1 MDLKNILDI
10 IESFGVGFIIFLS
23 IVMIGFMAY
32 FLLSF
37 IEMIDVH
44 STLTFIFNFLLI
56 VCILIALGTLMY
68 YVGKIV
74 KKPLKN
80 NVNNNLNSFAN
91 KPAFCQECGFQLKSN
106 ARFCDNCGAKVKR

>member
-10 IESFGVGFIIFLS
+10 IESFGLGFIIFLF
-23 IVMIGFMAY
+23 ILIMVFMAY
-32 FLLSF
+32 FLLYF

-44 STLTFIFNFLLI
+44 STLTFLFDLLLM
-56 VCILIALGTLMY
+56 VCILIALCILIY
-68 YVGKIV
+68 YVGKFV

-80 NVNNNLNSFAN
+80 SANNNLNSFSH